1 MNRRHSDPLE
11 GETMSDRKKRC
22 EELVALF
29 SRAPIKKT
37 LGMDLSFNDKNE
49 SVFELPHNPGFEHGL
64 GDTHGGLIAT
74 LLDNAGWFAAA
85 VYYDSWIATVE
96 MQVRLLE
103 PAKREAL
110 RAVGRV
116 LRAGQSLAVAEME
129 ARTLSGRLI
138 ATGSGTFAVTSLEM
152 EKEKTK

>member
-1 MNRRHSDPLE
+1 MPNRKE
-11 GETMSDRKKRC
+11 RC

-37 LGMDLSFNDKNE
+37 FGMVLFFNDKDE
-49 SVFELPHNPGFEHGL
+49 SVFELPHNPRLEHAL
-64 GDTHGGLIAT
+64 GDTHGGIIAT

-85 VYYDSWIATVE
+85 VQYDSWIATVE

-103 PAKREAL
+103 PARKEAL

-129 ARTLSGRLI
+129 VRTLSGRLV
-138 ATGSGTFAVTSLEM
+138 ATGSGTFAVTSLDTD
-152 EKEKTK
+152 KEKTK

>member
-1 MNRRHSDPLE
+1 MI
-11 GETMSDRKKRC
+11 DRKKRC
-22 EELVALF
+22 EELVTLF

-37 LGMDLSFNDKNE
+37 FGMNLSFNDKNE
-49 SVFELPHNPGFEHGL
+49 SVFELPHNPALEHGL
-64 GDTHGGLIAT
+64 GDTHGGIIAT

-85 VYYDSWIATVE
+85 VQYDSWIATVE

-103 PAKREAL
+103 PAKREPL

-129 ARTLSGRLI
+129 VRSLSGRLV
-138 ATGSGTFAVTSLEM
+138 ATGSGTFAVTSLDT
-152 EKEKTK
+152 EKGKVR

>member
-1 MNRRHSDPLE
+1 MI
-11 GETMSDRKKRC
+11 DRKKRC

-37 LGMDLSFNDKNE
+37 FGMNLAFNDKNE
-49 SVFELPHNPGFEHGL
+49 SVFELPHNPGLEHGL
-64 GDTHGGLIAT
+64 GDTHGGIIAT

-85 VYYDSWIATVE
+85 VQYDSWIATVE
-96 MQVRLLE
+96 MQVHLLE
-103 PAKREAL
+103 PAKREPL

-129 ARTLSGRLI
+129 VRSLSGRLV
-138 ATGSGTFAVTSLEM
+138 ATGSGTFAVTSLDT
-152 EKEKTK
+152 EKGKVR

>member
-1 MNRRHSDPLE
+1 M
-11 GETMSDRKKRC
+11 TDRKKRC
-22 EELVALF
+22 EELVTLF

-37 LGMDLSFNDKNE
+37 FGMNLSFADNND
-49 SVFELPHNPGFEHGL
+49 SVFELPHNPALEHGL
-64 GDTHGGLIAT
+64 GDTHGGIIAT

-85 VYYDSWIATVE
+85 VQYDSWIATVE

-103 PAKREAL
+103 PAKREPL

-129 ARTLSGRLI
+129 VRSLSGRLV
-138 ATGSGTFAVTSLEM
+138 ATGSGTFAVTSLDT
-152 EKEKTK
+152 EKGKVR